1 MGSVPQTRAIAAFV
15 LGPNGLNPSP
25 TTLGTFGTN
34 GACGTPPLLPSG
46 HRGPKRNEVTMSTT
60 IRPSATL
67 TTHPEALATEES
79 LVTPSAGR
87 RSLAILRLATG
98 FIFLWAFLD
107 KTFGLGF
114 STPTERAWIN
124 GGTPAQGF
132 LNSEAVTG
140 PLQPFFTAIATPVTD
155 VLFMLGMIAVGLAV
169 MLGIGLRISA
179 VAGSL
184 IMLFMYLA
192 EWPFAANLASTNP
205 LVDYHIIYAL
215 ALITVAFLS
224 AGDTWGFGRTWK
236 AIPFVRDHSWLV

>member
-1 MGSVPQTRAIAAFV
+1 MPIPHTA
-15 LGPNGLNPSP
+15 
-25 TTLGTFGTN
+25 
-34 GACGTPPLLPSG
+34 
-46 HRGPKRNEVTMSTT
+46 
-60 IRPSATL
+60 
-67 TTHPEALATEES
+67 ALATEES
-79 LVTPSAGR
+79 IVTTSAGR
-87 RSLAILRLATG
+87 RSLAVLRLATG

-114 STPTERAWIN
+114 STPAERAWIN

-132 LNSEAVTG
+132 LTSEAVTG
-140 PLQPFFTAIATPVTD
+140 PLQPFFVAIATPVTD

-169 MLGIGLRISA
+169 MLGVGLRISA

-184 IMLFMYLA
+184 IMVFMYLA

-236 AIPFVRDHSWLV
+236 SLPLVRSHSWLS